1 MWGPQDGNVEAAMHV
16 IVTLTTGGSLCPC
29 CRHTL
34 WKRVQDVVTP
44 ILASM
49 IAHIDRD
56 GNLELLAQP
65 DSPAWVQDLW
75 MFIYSDIKFLNI
87 SLVLNNTR

>member
-1 MWGPQDGNVEAAMHV
+1 MHV
-16 IVTLTTGGSLCPC
+16 MVTLTTGGSLCPC
-29 CRHTL
+29 YRHTL

-49 IAHIDRD
+49 ISHIDRD
-56 GNLELLAQP
+56 GNLELLARP
-65 DSPAWVQDLW
+65 GSPAWAQDLW

-87 SLVLNNTR
+87 PLALNNTR